1 MKKAFAAVAALLI
14 AVAATPVSAQTIY
27 SGGIVTITRTQQ
39 APAQCKYIGQQL
51 FPNAMW
57 VTVYVNGEC
66 QVSIDPPDP
75 MYD

>member
-1 MKKAFAAVAALLI
+1 MKKAFAVVVALLI
-14 AVAATPVSAQTIY
+14 AVAATPVSAETTN
-27 SGGIVTITRTQQ
+27 SGRVVTITHTQQ
-39 APAQCKYIGQQL
+39 APSQCKFIGQQL

-75 MYD
+75 MFD